1 MKGGEAVS
9 LQFLVCQNDKKERH
23 AMMNG
28 KIENRLCFFLS
39 LVLVVSVIV
48 SGCGSGQEKAKP
60 GAAKEVK
67 IGVMYPMTGPSAIT
81 GIEMMNGAK
90 LAVEIINGDYPDLDL
105 PLAKG
110 KGLTNLGGAAV
121 ALVTGDTQALAEK
134 GMSEAER
141 LITQEKVAALM
152 GSYQSSVTAT
162 SSQVAERYG
171 IPFLNGDST
180 SPSLITRN
188 FQWFFRT
195 TPDDDMFSENF
206 FQFMNDLKEKGK
218 IKEAKLGV
226 LYENTLWGSDVGKAE
241 KASAKTYNYTVVAD
255 VPYPAKSTNVGSE
268 VQTLKA
274 SGANIVLQSSYASD
288 AILYMKTY
296 KDMDYNP
303 DAILAMNAGF
313 LDTEFLKSLG
323 KDGHFIFSR
332 EVWALDLGKNK
343 PLVEKVNTIYKEKYG
358 TNMNGN
364 IARAFTAI
372 LVLADAINRAG
383 STEPAAIKTALEATN
398 IPESQ
403 LIMPW
408 KGVKFDPKTHQNT
421 EGSGIIVQV
430 QNGEYVTVWPWKLAS
445 KEIIWPMPK
454 WGARP

>member
-1 MKGGEAVS
+1 MMKGKTKKIS
-9 LQFLVCQNDKKERH
+9 LFL
-23 AMMNG
+23 ALALG
-28 KIENRLCFFLS
+28 LS
-39 LVLVVSVIV
+39 LAAA
-48 SGCGSGQEKAKP
+48 GCGSDQK
-60 GAAKEVK
+60 AAKTDTAKNVK
-67 IGVMYPMTGPSAIT
+67 IGIIYPMTGASAIT
-81 GIEMMNGAK
+81 GIEMMNGAN
-90 LAVEIINGDYPDLDL
+90 LAAEIINGDYPDLNL

-110 KGLTNLGGAAV
+110 KGLTNLGGASV
-121 ALVTGDTQALAEK
+121 TLVTGDSQAVAEK

-152 GSYQSSVTAT
+152 GAYQSSVTAT
-162 SSQVAERYG
+162 ASQVAERYG
-171 IPFLNGDST
+171 VPFLNGDST

-188 FQWFFRT
+188 FKWFFRT
-195 TPDDDMFSENF
+195 TPDDNMFSENF

-218 IKEAKLGV
+218 IKEAKLGI

-241 KASAKTYNYTVVAD
+241 NAAAAQYGYSVVAD

-343 PLVEKVNTIYKEKYG
+343 PLVEQVNKLYKEKYG

-364 IARAFTAI
+364 IARAFTAV

-383 STEPAAIKTALEATN
+383 STDPAAIKTALEATN
-398 IPESQ
+398 LPEDQ

-454 WGARP
+454 WGQRP